1 MVPRCYLDLRFA
13 RVETETAVISGRK
26 SYVIVIANGDVF
38 ENIHFEDQSVFNKWL
53 QELTRYCIFGQIEK
67 YFVGVRGGNFGEG
80 AYGEVFLAKNI
91 KDEDDLVVVKT
102 YKKEHTQIQ
111 KGQKKPKKNN
121 AGEMILDEIKILRKL
136 EHPNI
141 LKLRMVFEEP
151 GVKTLVT
158 DYYEGGDLFKHLCS
172 NNHILSWREALEY
185 TKGVLTGLAYLEK
198 FGIVHRDIKLGNVAR
213 RYNDNSHNVVILDFG
228 FAVRIKDCKTI
239 PKKYGTVGFYAPEVL
254 SGQEMFDCRADVYS
268 TGILLFTM

>member
-1 MVPRCYLDLRFA
+1 MVPRCSMDIRYS
-13 RVETETAVISGRK
+13 RVETEVSTIGGK
-26 SYVIVIANGDVF
+26 THYVIIIANADVF
-38 ENIHFEDQSVFNKWL
+38 ENLHFDDFDVYNKWL
-53 QELTRYCIFGQIEK
+53 QEIARYCIFGQIEK
-67 YFVGVRGGNFGEG
+67 YFVGVKGGNFGEG
-80 AYGEVFLAKNI
+80 AYGDVILGRNI
-91 KDEDDLVVVKT
+91 KEPEDLVVVKT
-102 YKKEHTQIQ
+102 YSQADTQIQ

-121 AGEMILDEIKILRKL
+121 AGEMILDEINILRKL

-151 GVKTLVT
+151 GIKTLVT
-158 DYYEGGDLFKHLCS
+158 DYYEGGDLFKHMCS

-185 TKGVLTGLAYLEK
+185 TKGVLTGLSYLEK
-198 FGIVHRDIKLGNVAR
+198 YGVVHRDIKLGNIAR

-228 FAVRIKDCKTI
+228 FAIRIKDCRTL

-254 SGQEMFDCRADVYS
+254 IGQEMFDCRADVYS